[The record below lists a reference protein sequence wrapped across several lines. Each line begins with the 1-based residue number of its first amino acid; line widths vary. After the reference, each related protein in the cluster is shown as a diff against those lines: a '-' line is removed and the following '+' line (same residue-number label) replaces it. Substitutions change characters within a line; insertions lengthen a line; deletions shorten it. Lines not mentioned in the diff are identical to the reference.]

1 MERGV
6 DLAYWHYLF
15 ATVLLGYNLIIY
27 LAWNYVSKSYKDKR
41 FRPVCL
47 NVIFLILAFMY
58 VFSWNL
64 YVRHFRYTDFEKYN
78 AILESQFWQWKM
90 LPVLLLFFLSTV
102 RLTRWVVVTIKLY
115 YRRKQVGKKFEQR
128 QFNNN
133 VQKGSKK

>member
-15 ATVLLGYNLIIY
+15 AIVLLGYNFIIY

-90 LPVLLLFFLSTV
+90 LPVLLLFLLSTV

-128 QFNNN
+128 QFNNK